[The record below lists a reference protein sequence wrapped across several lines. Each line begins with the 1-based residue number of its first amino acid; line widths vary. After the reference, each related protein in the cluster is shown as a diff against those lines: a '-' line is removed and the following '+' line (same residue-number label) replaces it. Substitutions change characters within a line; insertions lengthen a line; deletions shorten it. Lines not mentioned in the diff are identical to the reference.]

1 MFFTKLKRVI
11 RAGFMSFWRNG
22 WVSLASILVVVITL
36 FTIGS
41 LVFFKGGLDALVA
54 QLKDKVDITVYF
66 KPEAQEQDIMTI
78 KTAVSKLSETKDVA
92 YVDREQ
98 ALESFKER
106 NKNNALLMQSLDEL
120 GENPLGASLNIKAKE
135 ISQYESIANF
145 LNSHMNSGA
154 SDYIDK
160 INYFENKRV
169 IERLSVLTDSAQR
182 FGVIISLVLAGVA
195 ILVTFNTI
203 RLTIYSSREEIE
215 VMRLV
220 GASNKFASGPFIVE
234 GVMYGVVSAIITM
247 IMFFPVT
254 MWLGALTENFLSG
267 MNVYNYY
274 IQNFGQIFVIL
285 LIIGV
290 LICSVSSFI
299 AIRRYLRV

>member
-1 MFFTKLKRVI
+1 
-11 RAGFMSFWRNG
+11 MSFWRNG

>member
-1 MFFTKLKRVI
+1 
-11 RAGFMSFWRNG
+11 MSFWRNG

-169 IERLSVLTDSAQR
+169 IERL
-182 FGVIISLVLAGVA
+182 VA

>member
-1 MFFTKLKRVI
+1 
-11 RAGFMSFWRNG
+11 MSFWRNG

-36 FTIGS
+36 FAIGS
-41 LVFFKGGLDALVA
+41 LVFFKGGLDALIA

-66 KPEAQEQDIMTI
+66 KPEAQEPDIMAI
-78 KTAVSKLSETKDVA
+78 KTAVSKLSETKDVV

-106 NKNNALLMQSLDEL
+106 NKNNALFMQSLEEL

-169 IERLSVLTDSAQR
+169 IERLSVLTDSAHR

-247 IMFFPVT
+247 IMFFPIT

-274 IQNFGQIFVIL
+274 IQNFGQFFL
-285 LIIGV
+285 LLLLIGV
-290 LICSVSSFI
+290 LICSISSFI
-299 AIRRYLRV
+299 AIRRYLKV